1 MKMNNL
7 KMIVVER
14 ENNLTKRLSMI
25 FKTSKSSIHRV
36 ASMDHVL
43 DRFESESFDILI
55 LTSSIFNAGKI
66 DGLELLDV
74 IAVNSPITQVL
85 FLADARDMRTAMSAL
100 KAGSYQ
106 YAKLPVSDEELTLLI
121 ETAIEKRPRYGTNL
135 LLEHVRKEVKFE
147 KLVGQSDPMKDVYRQ
162 IRQAASTNMP
172 VLLIGQT
179 GTGKDL
185 AAQAIHTQ
193 SKRSEGPY
201 VPVNLGAL
209 PAELVASELF
219 GHEKGA
225 FTGAFQKRE
234 GKFELAKEGTIFLD
248 EIASIDEKVQIGLLR
263 LIEEKKLH
271 RLGGKHPIT
280 TDARLIAASN
290 QDLEELVQRGV
301 FRQDLYFRLDV
312 FRIMMPSL
320 EDRIGDIPLLID
332 EFLKRYN
339 QSFQKNILGIA
350 PECISLLES
359 YSWPGNV
366 RELKNVIQRAV
377 LVCTGEILL
386 PEHLPPR
393 FKPDRSVYPTVTF
406 RVGTPLEEVE
416 REMIVRALTVTQN
429 NRKMAADLLGISRRA
444 LYNKLKKHE
453 IK

>member
-1 MKMNNL
+1 MKLNNL
-7 KMIVVER
+7 KIIVVEKG
-14 ENNLTKRLSMI
+14 NSLTKRLSKI
-25 FKTSKSSIHRV
+25 FKTSNSSIHRV
-36 ASMDHVL
+36 DSMDHVL
-43 DRFESESFDILI
+43 DRFETDTFDVLI
-55 LTSSIFNAGKI
+55 LTSDIFNAGEI
-66 DGLELLDV
+66 DGVELLDV
-74 IAVNSPITQVL
+74 IVSNSSMTQVL
-85 FLADARDMRTAMSAL
+85 FLADVSDVRTAMSAL

-106 YAKLPVSDEELTLLI
+106 YAKLPISDEELYLLI

-135 LLEHVRKEVKFE
+135 LLHNVRKEVKFE
-147 KLVGQSDPMKDVYRQ
+147 KLVGQSLPMKDVYRQ
-162 IRQAASTNMP
+162 IRQSASTNMP
-172 VLLIGQT
+172 VLLIGET

-193 SKRSEGPY
+193 SNRSKGPY
-201 VPVNLGAL
+201 IPVNLGAL
-209 PAELVASELF
+209 PSELVASELF

-225 FTGAFQKRE
+225 FTGASQKRE
-234 GKFELAKEGTIFLD
+234 GKFELAKDGTIFLD

-263 LIEEKKLH
+263 LIEENKLH

-280 TDARLIAASN
+280 TDVRLIAASN

-320 EDRIGDIPLLID
+320 KDRIGDIPLLID

-339 QSFQKNILGIA
+339 QSFQKHILGIA

-393 FKPDRSVYPTVTF
+393 LKPDRPVYPTVTF
-406 RVGTPLEEVE
+406 RVGTPLEDVE

-444 LYNKLKKHE
+444 LYNKLKKHQ